1 MNPKLNRFN
10 GPRGQLIKT
19 LFPAGVPR
27 LWCPTLTHYTDGAR
41 LDPARLGAHLR
52 ALQPWVKGFLIP
64 GSTGEGWEMSDSEIR
79 ELLEIMIDEVRA
91 VNGHLLVGILKTNA
105 NDVSSSIAE
114 ILTWLKRRTGTDDT
128 AECLA
133 NSKICGFT
141 ICSPTG
147 GNLSQTTIHDAL
159 DGILSSGVPASLYQ
173 LPQVT
178 ENEMSA
184 ETLIDLSARHPNF
197 YMFKDTSGGDLA
209 VKGGFRDAFLVRGAE
224 GNYVSHLAE
233 AGGAYDGFLLSTANC
248 FGQQLA
254 CMIDDASQG
263 RRPDAEKFS
272 AELTDICG
280 RLFALAAQVGYGNAF
295 TNANK
300 AMDHFMAHGPG
311 ALSVAAPLLHSGKR
325 LPPDLIVAA
334 GAELKQHGLM
344 PAKGYL
350 QS

>member
-1 MNPKLNRFN
+1 MAARSTAGAIDGGLDVAMP
-10 GPRGQLIKT
+10 GPQTVYG
-19 LFPAGVPR
+19 PA
-27 LWCPTLTHYTDGAR
+27 LAE
-41 LDPARLGAHLR
+41 A
-52 ALQPWVKGFLIP
+52 
-64 GSTGEGWEMSDSEIR
+64 
-79 ELLEIMIDEVRA
+79 VRA
-91 VNGHLLVGILKTNA
+91 GRGRRVRRGRGRAQRAAPRRPRRHPGGRPRRRHRAPGRPIDGQALAREIAARAFVLVRNERRRGALPLDAAPAARSPCIGA
-105 NDVSSSIAE
+105 AARDARERERVASSIAE

-133 NSKICGFT
+133 NAAICGFT
-141 ICSPTG
+141 ICPPTG

-184 ETLIDLSARHPNF
+184 ETLIDLAARHPNF

-263 RRPDAEKFS
+263 RRPDAEEILLRSPTFAADCSPWRRKWAMAMPS
-272 AELTDICG
+272 PMLTRQWIISW
-280 RLFALAAQVGYGNAF
+280 RMVQV
-295 TNANK
+295 
-300 AMDHFMAHGPG
+300 P
-311 ALSVAAPLLHSGKR
+311 
-325 LPPDLIVAA
+325 
-334 GAELKQHGLM
+334 
-344 PAKGYL
+344 
-350 QS
+350 